1 MAPSIRRNIRKSER
15 EGLTIRAGRRNDLP
29 MFFEILQRTAE
40 RQKFDNYPLEY
51 WTHVWDEFAPGG
63 WAQLFLTEFKG
74 RVMSAIL
81 LIGYGDTVICKMGGW
96 TGERTKARPNEAMH
110 WAGIQWARS
119 SGYRYYDLEGI
130 PATVARAVLAGEP
143 PPEPEG
149 LAAFKVRFVAP
160 VLSQW
165 AEACPK

>member
-1 MAPSIRRNIRKSER
+1 
-15 EGLTIRAGRRNDLP
+15 

-63 WAQLFLTEFKG
+63 CAQLFLTEFKG

-110 WAGIQWARS
+110 WAGIQWAVVWIPLLRS
-119 SGYRYYDLEGI
+119 GGDSGDSG
-130 PATVARAVLAGEP
+130 
-143 PPEPEG
+143 
-149 LAAFKVRFVAP
+149 
-160 VLSQW
+160 
-165 AEACPK
+165 ACSISRGAST